1 MHMSFDHIL
10 QLNLFYKG
18 EQTCIHNYP
27 LKQKITLWIYA
38 YLQYELFNFKHK
50 GQPPSCCINFLYSLV
65 TIWFTVG
72 CLVVLISTS
81 LRYIFSSFFFFYISA
96 CAEASKL
103 CMYFF
108 IPLHHHLLPIYVWPT
123 IFVLTTFTTWFKQ
136 RNWKKNL
143 GLKLYGS
150 THDFKPTM
158 KHKDLE
164 NETRSKAKAFPI
176 RIGCCYV
183 LIFCS
188 FGRVSFPQVNIKLH
202 SSSGNL
208 PPNFS

>member
-1 MHMSFDHIL
+1 MHVFFHSTTPPPIAHI
-10 QLNLFYKG
+10 
-18 EQTCIHNYP
+18 CM
-27 LKQKITLWIYA
+27 A
-38 YLQYELFNFKHK
+38 YD
-50 GQPPSCCINFLYSLV
+50 
-65 TIWFTVG
+65 
-72 CLVVLISTS
+72 
-81 LRYIFSSFFFFYISA
+81 LRPHY
-96 CAEASKL
+96 
-103 CMYFF
+103 
-108 IPLHHHLLPIYVWPT
+108 LHHMVQTKKL
-123 IFVLTTFTTWFKQ
+123 
-136 RNWKKNL
+136 KKNL

-188 FGRVSFPQVNIKLH
+188 FGRVSFPQVNIKLL

-208 PPNFS
+208 PPNFSYQYSSRTALSNITHTNTYTLYMYALG